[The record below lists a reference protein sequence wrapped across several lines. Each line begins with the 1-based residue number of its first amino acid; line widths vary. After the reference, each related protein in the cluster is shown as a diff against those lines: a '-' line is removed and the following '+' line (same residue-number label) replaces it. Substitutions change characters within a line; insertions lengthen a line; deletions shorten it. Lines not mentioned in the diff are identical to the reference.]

1 MEGPIIEPASNDQFL
16 VLTLSYMNT
25 SMAQECYP
33 YRCQSLQNFIP
44 ICINGSRM
52 SSLFFKTSPPSARV
66 AAMSDMQQKT
76 FKNKTTLKHHHKS
89 FRLLLNTLT
98 FSWNVLKNSRGV
110 YSFLD
115 SYILPCSLSKP
126 QPNLNTRLG
135 LTIKLLCTPHPTPPH
150 HLEA

>member
-1 MEGPIIEPASNDQFL
+1 MLTDLII
-16 VLTLSYMNT
+16 MNSLIIVAIVISITINLLPWYLPTVYLCYDIIIVFT
-25 SMAQECYP
+25 SCP
-33 YRCQSLQNFIP
+33 SIHSLK
-44 ICINGSRM
+44 
-52 SSLFFKTSPPSARV
+52 KTSPPSARV

-89 FRLLLNTLT
+89 FKLLLNTLT
-98 FSWNVLKNSRGV
+98 FSWNFLKNSRGV

-135 LTIKLLCTPHPTPPH
+135 LTIK
-150 HLEA
+150 